1 MIEQAAIKTLTSK
14 YNVSGIA
21 LYLEVIFF
29 SLIRLASNLH
39 IHFNY
44 KYFSLRSFAN
54 RFYYN
59 E

>member
-1 MIEQAAIKTLTSK
+1 MIEQASIKTLTSK

-29 SLIRLASNLH
+29 SL
-39 IHFNY
+39 
-44 KYFSLRSFAN
+44 RSFAN
-54 RFYYN
+54 RFHYN